1 MVLELPEI
9 TKIYVRVS
17 KQYGFKPPILKE
29 IVFLRSKGFSNL
41 EIAEE
46 TGVSRNTVSSYLEKL
61 RGIEDEQMAE
71 LMSLIGLMMER
82 HNKLFTSMLGEYSS
96 ERDRRSA
103 GLQPGKTR
111 GRMFSKQV

>member
-1 MVLELPEI
+1 MAEVARV
-9 TKIYVRVS
+9 YVRIS

-46 TGVSRNTVSSYLEKL
+46 VGVSRNTVSNYLEKL

-82 HNKLFTSMLGEYSS
+82 HNRMLNLMLGDYSS
-96 ERDRRSA
+96 EQYQNRRA
-103 GLQPGKTR
+103 GPHQNKTR